1 MNHFLRFLFYT
12 FVVRPLLLV
21 VLGLHVRH
29 RERLP
34 AEGPA
39 LVVANHNSHLD
50 ALVLATLFPT
60 RLLPK
65 VRPVAAEDYFFRNRL
80 LKWFALRVVGIIP
93 IPRVVCGGERDP
105 LAKVCAALEAGEIV
119 IFFPEGGRGEP
130 ERLGEF
136 KSGVCHVAKRMPE
149 APVLPVFMHGFGKA
163 LPKGE
168 AVLVPFFCDVFVGEP
183 LRWTGDKHG
192 FLDELNSRMNAL
204 AAEGRFAA
212 WE

>member
-12 FVVRPLLLV
+12 VIVRPVLLI

-34 AEGPA
+34 SAGPA
-39 LVVANHNSHLD
+39 LLVANHNSHLD
-50 ALVLATLFPT
+50 ALVLAALFPT
-60 RLLPK
+60 RLLSI
-65 VRPVAAEDYFFRNRL
+65 VRPVAAEDYFFRNRV
-80 LKWFALRVVGIIP
+80 LKWFALSVVGIIP
-93 IPRVVCGGERDP
+93 IPRIVCGGRDP
-105 LAKVCAALEAGEIV
+105 LAPVCDALSAGEIV
-119 IFFPEGGRGEP
+119 ILFPEGSRGEP

-136 KSGVCHVAKRMPE
+136 KTGVCHLAKRLPDV
-149 APVLPVFMHGFGKA
+149 PVLPVFMHGFGKA

-183 LRWTGDKHG
+183 VRWGGDKQA
-192 FLDELNSRMNAL
+192 FLAELGGRMNEL
-204 AAEGRFAA
+204 AAEGRFPA